1 MSADVPASTKPAIR
15 STGKTIFAL
24 RVTKRPQRAMSVFSR
39 ASAVSSMGFVNGTLS
54 RSILWP
60 SSASTAISSEFA
72 IRTVVRTPSE
82 LPIPSFV
89 TKSSPMNASP
99 ETEIATVSPAKRTA
113 RPADEPA
120 SAAATRGGRP
130 SWSSCLNRVTM
141 NSE

>member
-1 MSADVPASTKPAIR
+1 
-15 STGKTIFAL
+15 
-24 RVTKRPQRAMSVFSR
+24 MSVFSR
-39 ASAVSSMGFVNGTLS
+39 ASAVSSMGFVNGTLR

-72 IRTVVRTPSE
+72 IRTVVSTPSE

-120 SAAATRGGRP
+120 SAAATRGGKTVVEQLSEPRHDEQ
-130 SWSSCLNRVTM
+130 RVVDPDP
-141 NSE
+141 EPDHRDEDRRHWC